1 MLALSTATRYF
12 LYHQTTDIRKGFDG
26 LAGLIRNE
34 LGQNP
39 LTGDVFIFLSKR
51 RTHVK
56 LLQWDGDGFAIYFK
70 RLEHGAY
77 ELPADAAAS
86 TGARCVT
93 ATQLQ
98 LILSGVVLKNVK
110 YRPRYQHGATAS
122 VGNAVGN

>member
-12 LYHQTTDIRKGFDG
+12 LYHRPTDIRKGFDG
-26 LAGLIRNE
+26 LAGLVRNE

-56 LLQWDGDGFAIYFK
+56 LLQWEGDGFAIYFK
-70 RLEHGAY
+70 RLERGAY
-77 ELPADAAAS
+77 ELPAGAAAS
-86 TGARCVT
+86 TGALCIT
-93 ATQLQ
+93 PTQLQ
-98 LILSGVVLKNVK
+98 LILSGVMLKNIK
-110 YRPRYQHGATAS
+110 YRPRYQHGAAPS